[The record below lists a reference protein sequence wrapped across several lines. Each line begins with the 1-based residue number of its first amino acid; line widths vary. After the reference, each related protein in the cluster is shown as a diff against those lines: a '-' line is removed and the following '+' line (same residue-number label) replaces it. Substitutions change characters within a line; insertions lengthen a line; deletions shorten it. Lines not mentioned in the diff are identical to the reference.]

1 MPSEEIP
8 KYHTGMEAKY
18 PKERHQDIHMGL
30 LGLRRERSKKTKGI
44 TARRYTS
51 KLGFPFPCDNGL
63 MVFEIIERME
73 AMDRG
78 FKISTASIHFSP
90 KAILITPSLQK
101 NIGAKKSKP
110 TKREAL
116 I

>member
-1 MPSEEIP
+1 
-8 KYHTGMEAKY
+8 
-18 PKERHQDIHMGL
+18 
-30 LGLRRERSKKTKGI
+30 
-44 TARRYTS
+44 
-51 KLGFPFPCDNGL
+51 

-110 TKREAL
+110 KKREDL